1 MRFSYRCLV
10 VFLVLALCLQLAT
23 AAPHAALRRQEQ
35 PPAEASPAPT
45 QATASQQPSQTPS
58 PSEVPSSR
66 IESDAPLST
75 SASSVKPSEA
85 PSTTSNAPSTSAS
98 GVPSPTSSASPAS
111 ANPLPIVPTLTPAM
125 GITGV
130 ILLLSG
136 LAYAIIG
143 IKKKMVYVFGSAAY
157 LTALAVT
164 VLVVYL
170 MNAPVSNAVQGA
182 FFVAAFFTGVIFG
195 VLSLVFADISEGF
208 GCLLGGFCLSMWF
221 LSLKEGGLISSS
233 TGRAIFIGC
242 MTAGGYSLSFSH
254 YTRNYGLIASIA
266 FSGATATILGIDCLA
281 GSGWKEF
288 WLYIWNLNDNIFP
301 LNTTTYPLTK
311 NMKAELAG
319 VVIIALAGIV
329 SQMRV
334 WKIVK
339 EHRTK
344 TAAQQLERQ
353 QDLDREEEERGRKV
367 EDNFQKE
374 RAQWEAAYG
383 NGQNPEDSSSQ
394 SSLKSPKVSAIVQE
408 KEVPRNDSMEMLAN
422 QKKGAKKS
430 AKNKKQSDTT
440 VPVNV
445 PNDDAI
451 QQIDAEGNPTTSEQ
465 GDSVSGSRSNG
476 TASPASDGA
485 PRPIL
490 TKRSSLRPSA
500 PPPPPS
506 VVPLPFK
513 VPDEDDSL
521 SNNDNTSVS
530 AVPESEA
537 GSSEARRMSKRISDV
552 SAMRQRISHDI
563 GARQAAM
570 TGAGDVEDD
579 GASSVAATLDDDLD
593 VLSARELSRAQSPI
607 GTERDEL
614 ASEGTGRQDSDTVPS
629 EASSDVAQDEQRLPT
644 VAVSRQSLTI
654 STNPKN
660 LVSSSEASSVYKNS
674 KSSSPVAPSHGSQ
687 TEQGGSQFGS
697 LKDGVLPQR
706 MSKIALSYRTNEWA
720 KHLES
725 AEKPDYEDTF
735 MPSSPGVMLANG
747 SEELPAPI
755 SEELAAPLVV
765 NKRDSRSSAGSKKR
779 SSSHG
784 LQRNS
789 SQTSLARGMSNT
801 QSPPIGSLSRSSSAT
816 RLDVLSP
823 LPSNTLLGK
832 RESLIKNRAT
842 SLTLTRSS
850 SALADR
856 GDEENMTLAQ
866 RRQLLQ
872 QQPIESPL
880 TSPRKA
886 PPSTGQKWQ
895 SKPWAAKGAP
905 AGFDSHQPRRTSNAQ
920 SDQRR
925 EQLYSG
931 WRDNMRDATPSQPT
945 VNLVEQQRIAL
956 MNEKRQKEMEKQQ
969 RELIQQQRASQMD
982 SMMRSGHM
990 MDAHRE
996 AMRKLQANAN
1006 KHA

>member
-1 MRFSYRCLV
+1 
-10 VFLVLALCLQLAT
+10 
-23 AAPHAALRRQEQ
+23 
-35 PPAEASPAPT
+35 
-45 QATASQQPSQTPS
+45 
-58 PSEVPSSR
+58 
-66 IESDAPLST
+66 
-75 SASSVKPSEA
+75 
-85 PSTTSNAPSTSAS
+85 
-98 GVPSPTSSASPAS
+98 
-111 ANPLPIVPTLTPAM
+111 
-125 GITGV
+125 
-130 ILLLSG
+130 
-136 LAYAIIG
+136 
-143 IKKKMVYVFGSAAY
+143 
-157 LTALAVT
+157 
-164 VLVVYL
+164 
-170 MNAPVSNAVQGA
+170 
-182 FFVAAFFTGVIFG
+182 
-195 VLSLVFADISEGF
+195 
-208 GCLLGGFCLSMWF
+208 
-221 LSLKEGGLISSS
+221 
-233 TGRAIFIGC
+233 
-242 MTAGGYSLSFSH
+242 
-254 YTRNYGLIASIA
+254 
-266 FSGATATILGIDCLA
+266 
-281 GSGWKEF
+281 
-288 WLYIWNLNDNIFP
+288 
-301 LNTTTYPLTK
+301 
-311 NMKAELAG
+311 
-319 VVIIALAGIV
+319 
-329 SQMRV
+329 
-334 WKIVK
+334 
-339 EHRTK
+339 
-344 TAAQQLERQ
+344 
-353 QDLDREEEERGRKV
+353 
-367 EDNFQKE
+367 
-374 RAQWEAAYG
+374 
-383 NGQNPEDSSSQ
+383 
-394 SSLKSPKVSAIVQE
+394 
-408 KEVPRNDSMEMLAN
+408 
-422 QKKGAKKS
+422 
-430 AKNKKQSDTT
+430 
-440 VPVNV
+440 
-445 PNDDAI
+445 
-451 QQIDAEGNPTTSEQ
+451 
-465 GDSVSGSRSNG
+465 
-476 TASPASDGA
+476 
-485 PRPIL
+485 
-490 TKRSSLRPSA
+490 
-500 PPPPPS
+500 
-506 VVPLPFK
+506 
-513 VPDEDDSL
+513 
-521 SNNDNTSVS
+521 
-530 AVPESEA
+530 
-537 GSSEARRMSKRISDV
+537 
-552 SAMRQRISHDI
+552 
-563 GARQAAM
+563 M

-697 LKDGVLPQR
+697 LKDGVLPQT